1 MERVLKAIY
10 GQVRSGKDYRS
21 YVDLKDFCR
30 EVMKTDIPLAIKYLS
45 LLSDRIEQVMPT
57 LPFEEMGSF
66 FELHHDVVLLGA
78 PHSFHLYLLAV
89 EWKRDPDRKFYPPRR
104 RVLRVLVDDLQD
116 LADHKLDFLGI
127 SLPPRVG
134 KLVSDDT
141 KVLTKE
147 GWKNHGD
154 LCVGDYVIS
163 PNGNFVKVTH
173 VFPKNLADVRVKFT
187 DGTHVDVHENH
198 EWVVYNRHKGKY
210 EVVETKAMFDDY
222 EVGIPGHRG
231 HRYFYQLPLKNYV
244 KGEVK
249 KLPVP
254 AYTFGAWLGD
264 GTNTNPRISI
274 DHRDRPIVERIIA
287 DGYAVA
293 SYNVHK
299 ETGVEYFAFDKLRF
313 DLQKIG
319 MCHSRQTCPK
329 HIPQEYL
336 IAPIQHRLALL
347 AGLLDTDGCL
357 QSKRYFFSTTEPQLR
372 DDFISLISTFGWRC
386 SVAEHAPT
394 TSSSGIVGRR
404 TVWTISFHPDC
415 PIPCQL
421 ERKQIKEFAER
432 RRTAICGF
440 ERIDP
445 KPGNCISVEGGVYCV
460 GERLI
465 PTHNSTLC
473 IFFMTWM
480 MGRNPDVANVMSGH
494 SDKLTDGFYRELLSI
509 IKDTSQ
515 YDWTVV
521 FPNVPIADTSA
532 KNETI
537 DLNHTKRFP
546 TMTCRSIGGT
556 LTGAVEIGSGGV
568 LYCDDLVEDLE
579 ESLNPA
585 RLDAKYNAYLNQ
597 LKDRKKLGA
606 LELMVGTRW
615 NVFDPLG
622 RIQDQYEGNERYR
635 FRVIPALNEDDE
647 SNFNY
652 EYGVGFDTAY
662 YHDMRD
668 SIDPATWNAKYQ
680 GAPYIREG
688 LLFPEDELL
697 TYNGVLPDGD
707 PEKVVVCDVAWGGG
721 DSLSMPIVYKFGE
734 DVYIHDVVFNKGDKS
749 VTYPVVI
756 GRIKQHLPHKARFE
770 ANNGG
775 HEYADNVDKALR
787 KDGVHIH
794 EVALN
799 AITEVDIPEDVSV
812 SISEE
817 LHSYQVDLA
826 DYDGKLSVAEIL
838 QKCANASG
846 CVLYQDRKGV
856 LTIEKLRYSETG
868 YIIPLKLSPS
878 YPKVE
883 LSRSLKNVS
892 VTYGV
897 EGVYLLPCNDS
908 GETQTVE
915 NDFILTE
922 NQAAIVAE
930 WVADGLRGR
939 KTISGE
945 FRSDPRIDLFDVLRV
960 ENKYGTVTGVAITD
974 IKYSFSGAFRA
985 SYSGQVRGTT
995 VPVYCGEVFSGEV
1008 T

>member
-30 EVMKTDIPLAIKYLS
+30 EVMKTNIPLAIKYLS
-45 LLSDRIEQVMPT
+45 LLSDRIEQVMST

-104 RVLRVLVDDLQD
+104 RVLKVLVDDLQD
-116 LADHKLDFLGI
+116 LADGKLDFLGI

-134 KLVSDDT
+134 K
-141 KVLTKE
+141 
-147 GWKNHGD
+147 
-154 LCVGDYVIS
+154 
-163 PNGNFVKVTH
+163 
-173 VFPKNLADVRVKFT
+173 
-187 DGTHVDVHENH
+187 
-198 EWVVYNRHKGKY
+198 
-210 EVVETKAMFDDY
+210 
-222 EVGIPGHRG
+222 
-231 HRYFYQLPLKNYV
+231 
-244 KGEVK
+244 
-249 KLPVP
+249 
-254 AYTFGAWLGD
+254 
-264 GTNTNPRISI
+264 
-274 DHRDRPIVERIIA
+274 
-287 DGYAVA
+287 
-293 SYNVHK
+293 
-299 ETGVEYFAFDKLRF
+299 
-313 DLQKIG
+313 
-319 MCHSRQTCPK
+319 
-329 HIPQEYL
+329 
-336 IAPIQHRLALL
+336 
-347 AGLLDTDGCL
+347 
-357 QSKRYFFSTTEPQLR
+357 
-372 DDFISLISTFGWRC
+372 
-386 SVAEHAPT
+386 
-394 TSSSGIVGRR
+394 
-404 TVWTISFHPDC
+404 
-415 PIPCQL
+415 
-421 ERKQIKEFAER
+421 
-432 RRTAICGF
+432 
-440 ERIDP
+440 
-445 KPGNCISVEGGVYCV
+445 
-460 GERLI
+460 
-465 PTHNSTLC
+465 STLC

-509 IKDTSQ
+509 IKDTTQ
-515 YDWTVV
+515 YDWAVV
-521 FPNVPIADTSA
+521 FPSVPIADTSA

-585 RLDAKYNAYLNQ
+585 RLEAKYNAYLNQ

-662 YHDMRD
+662 YRDMRE
-668 SIDPATWNAKYQ
+668 SIDDATWNAKYQ

-721 DSLSMPIVYKFGE
+721 DSLSMPIVYKYGE

-756 GRIKQHLPHKARFE
+756 GRIKLHLPHKARFE

-787 KDGVHIH
+787 KDGIHIH
-794 EVALN
+794 VFSKKAPSSQSKLARIVQFAPDIKRFYFLGTKYRSKEYREFMREVTTFVQTGKNPHDDAADSL
-799 AITEVDIPEDVSV
+799 AMVADELYHGTASVSV
-812 SISEE
+812 
-817 LHSYQVDLA
+817 V
-826 DYDGKLSVAEIL
+826 K
-838 QKCANASG
+838 
-846 CVLYQDRKGV
+846 R
-856 LTIEKLRYSETG
+856 
-868 YIIPLKLSPS
+868 P
-878 YPKVE
+878 
-883 LSRSLKNVS
+883 
-892 VTYGV
+892 
-897 EGVYLLPCNDS
+897 
-908 GETQTVE
+908 
-915 NDFILTE
+915 F
-922 NQAAIVAE
+922 
-930 WVADGLRGR
+930 
-939 KTISGE
+939 
-945 FRSDPRIDLFDVLRV
+945 
-960 ENKYGTVTGVAITD
+960 
-974 IKYSFSGAFRA
+974 
-985 SYSGQVRGTT
+985 
-995 VPVYCGEVFSGEV
+995 
-1008 T
+1008 